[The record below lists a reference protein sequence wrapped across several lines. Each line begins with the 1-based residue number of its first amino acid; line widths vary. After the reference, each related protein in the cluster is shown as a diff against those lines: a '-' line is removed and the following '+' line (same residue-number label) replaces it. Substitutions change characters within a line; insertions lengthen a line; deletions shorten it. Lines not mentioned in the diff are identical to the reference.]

1 MSWENK
7 KRKKEEK
14 REKCED
20 GERDREKYIERL
32 REWRKGN
39 KKKKG
44 EDSDDL
50 FVHDCILWE
59 LRTTPLFSTSQP
71 SSPLCSVAELAR
83 PQLKPVSSCLSC
95 GCLAGW
101 LASHSA
107 WPWSEVVA
115 IATAAAAAG
124 ADLSVI
130 ISRSLVQ
137 LLTALWPFR
146 KIKPFQ
152 TVKKN
157 PSTVETKTRR
167 IKSNRNQ

>member
-95 GCLAGW
+95 GCLASW
-101 LASHSA
+101 LAGLSLGLA
-107 WPWSEVVA
+107 MVWS
-115 IATAAAAAG
+115 G
-124 ADLSVI
+124 GNSNSSSSCRSWSVCHHFSI
-130 ISRSLVQ
+130 PCSTLDSPLAFPKNKTFSNCQEKSVDR
-137 LLTALWPFR
+137 R
-146 KIKPFQ
+146 NEDEENKI
-152 TVKKN
+152 
-157 PSTVETKTRR
+157 
-167 IKSNRNQ
+167 